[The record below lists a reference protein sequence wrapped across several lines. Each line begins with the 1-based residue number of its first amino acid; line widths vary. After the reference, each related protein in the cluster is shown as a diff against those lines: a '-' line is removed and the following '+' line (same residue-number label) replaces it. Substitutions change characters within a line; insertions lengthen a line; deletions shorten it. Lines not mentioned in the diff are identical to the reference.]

1 MQWHFLKSAL
11 HYDGKSKLNH
21 LTGCL
26 SKQQNRKAFFFLE
39 LLDWTTRLQKNS
51 QGRTNHFSLEEVL
64 SVLILRFFIK
74 NILLVIFAKL
84 GSYFIFSYIFIYFT
98 GFFGNIVYL
107 GSYYIF
113 SKLFYSSGQK
123 KYIVNFNDFLCSIIF
138 LVKIAVFQG
147 FQDFFKFFPKK
158 NPIMFYIRR
167 SIILSWFWIFHLHFI
182 FV

>member
-26 SKQQNRKAFFFLE
+26 SKQQNRKTFFFLE

-107 GSYYIF
+107 GSYIF

-123 KYIVNFNDFLCSIIF
+123 KYIINFNDFLCFIIF
-138 LVKIAVFQG
+138 LVKNGVFQG

>member
-11 HYDGKSKLNH
+11 HYDRKSKLNH

-26 SKQQNRKAFFFLE
+26 SKQQNRKTFFFLE

-113 SKLFYSSGQK
+113 PSYFIHQSRK
-123 KYIVNFNDFLCSIIF
+123 SIHSILMIF
-138 LVKIAVFQG
+138 CVP
-147 FQDFFKFFPKK
+147 KFFWSKMVFFRVFRIFSNSSPRKT
-158 NPIMFYIRR
+158 
-167 SIILSWFWIFHLHFI
+167 LSCFI
-182 FV
+182 SEEA